1 MIEFKK
7 KDVVIHPNYGVGVI
21 LAITPI
27 NDRLS
32 ALEVNFAEAGVCKEF
47 NSQWVE
53 KNCKYEPFV
62 PQEKLPKAPKPE
74 FKDGI
79 YYVCPE
85 LSSDSWKVS
94 IEENC
99 KVTEEFKED
108 LAYVMHNVTPG
119 INLVLIGK
127 AVVVTLLPEEGET
140 DEEIEKA
147 ARKYMTKVF
156 RNHPDFGCMD
166 LQDGGLLVSMLD
178 DRLWFFIN
186 PSHVRRKENGDVT
199 FESLFLGRAVL
210 MDRCR
215 QKEMFAILR
224 GI

>member
-27 NDRLS
+27 NDKLS

-74 FKDGI
+74 FKDGV

-99 KVTEEFKED
+99 KITEEFKD
-108 LAYVMHNVTPG
+108 NLDYILHNVTPG
-119 INLVLIGK
+119 INLVLIGESM
-127 AVVVTLLPEEGET
+127 VVTLWPDEGET

-147 ARKYMTKVF
+147 ARKYITKVF
-156 RNHPDFGCMD
+156 RQHPDFGYTD
-166 LQDGGLLVSMLD
+166 LNDGGLIISMLD
-178 DRLWFFIN
+178 HRLWFFLK
-186 PSHVRRKENGDVT
+186 PSFVDRKKDGVSFMT
-199 FESLFLGRAVL
+199 LYLGRNIL

-215 QKEMFAILR
+215 QKKMFAIIR
-224 GI
+224 GV